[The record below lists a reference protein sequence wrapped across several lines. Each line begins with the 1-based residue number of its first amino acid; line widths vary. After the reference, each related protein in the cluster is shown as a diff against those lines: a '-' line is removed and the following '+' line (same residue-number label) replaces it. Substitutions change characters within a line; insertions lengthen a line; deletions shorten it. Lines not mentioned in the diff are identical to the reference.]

1 MMSSSSK
8 ELGLIDFNNDILKS
22 VYELRKS
29 HAALASRPQSSQPF
43 NQNRRNIQSAIAPR
57 KQ

>member
-29 HAALASRPQSSQPF
+29 HAALASRPNSSQPF
-43 NQNRRNIQSAIAPR
+43 NANRRNIQSAVAPR
-57 KQ
+57 K